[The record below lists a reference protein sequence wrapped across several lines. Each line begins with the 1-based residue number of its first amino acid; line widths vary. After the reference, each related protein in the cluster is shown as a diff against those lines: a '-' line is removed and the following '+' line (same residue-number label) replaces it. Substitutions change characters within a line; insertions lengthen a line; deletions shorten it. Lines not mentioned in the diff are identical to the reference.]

1 MGLRFP
7 SPRAHS
13 KGKPW
18 CCSTLG
24 VTTGRSV
31 VFGIRI
37 GTLLTYSYF
46 QDSEGP
52 QGPEPY
58 LSEYEFGTLLTES
71 LELAG
76 FGAVE
81 QIEYS
86 YFDSLFVATK

>member
-1 MGLRFP
+1 M
-7 SPRAHS
+7 
-13 KGKPW
+13 
-18 CCSTLG
+18 
-24 VTTGRSV
+24 

-37 GTLLTYSYF
+37 GTLLTYSHF

-76 FGAVE
+76 FRAVE

>member
-13 KGKPW
+13 REKPW

-31 VFGIRI
+31 VLESEL
-37 GTLLTYSYF
+37 TLLTYSHF